1 MMQREPNYLYLTI
14 VQVATIVMV
23 TSSAPLSPAC
33 VAGIVIAACSLMV
46 AAWLLT
52 RRRRELLFV
61 ALLGAFA
68 LVPLAT
74 FSVRRRAIVPGTAN
88 RVYVVNMVL
97 WILFTLYVGLMVF
110 RGILRARRVRSN
122 EIFGAIYVYLLIG
135 VLFAQANQLLLAG
148 QPGAL
153 HFETGRFGGPE
164 EIGDGLRIRGPGD
177 VLYYSFVTLG
187 TVGYGDVTPA
197 TPLARSFSLIEA
209 IVGIMYVATMISRFV
224 SIQISADRAGGTER

>member
-52 RRRRELLFV
+52 GRRRELLFV
-61 ALLGAFA
+61 ALLGALA

-74 FSVRRRAIVPGTAN
+74 FSVRRRAIVPGAAN
-88 RVYVVNMVL
+88 RIYVVNMVF

-122 EIFGAIYVYLLIG
+122 EIFGAIYVSSSACCLPRPTSFFSPASPRRSLRSR
-135 VLFAQANQLLLAG
+135 
-148 QPGAL
+148 AL
-153 HFETGRFGGPE
+153 RGSR
-164 EIGDGLRIRGPGD
+164 GDR
-177 VLYYSFVTLG
+177 
-187 TVGYGDVTPA
+187 
-197 TPLARSFSLIEA
+197 
-209 IVGIMYVATMISRFV
+209 
-224 SIQISADRAGGTER
+224 

>member
-1 MMQREPNYLYLTI
+1 MMRKEPHYLSLTI
-14 VQVATIVMV
+14 VQLVTIVMV
-23 TSSAPLSPAC
+23 TSSAPLSPVC
-33 VAGIVIAACSLMV
+33 IAGIVIAACSLLV

-52 RRRRELLFV
+52 GHRRELLFV
-61 ALLGAFA
+61 ALLGALA

-74 FSVRRRAIVPGTAN
+74 FSVRRRAIVPGAAN
-88 RVYVVNMVL
+88 WIYVVNMVL

-153 HFETGRFGGPE
+153 HFEAGRFGGPE

-187 TVGYGDVTPA
+187 TV
-197 TPLARSFSLIEA
+197 
-209 IVGIMYVATMISRFV
+209 
-224 SIQISADRAGGTER
+224 